1 MYLCITDN
9 NYTMNKP
16 RLIILILFALC
27 AFTPVSRAQ
36 LIFSPDAWDFG
47 DIREVDGR
55 VSHTFTGENRGDKPV
70 VILDVVASCGCTVP
84 EFTRQPI
91 RPGEKTVV
99 KVTFDPANRPGAFT
113 KELGVYSSERRKIA
127 SLTVQGTVTPRP
139 KSVDEL
145 YPVDAGE
152 GLRLSTTLCAFSYI
166 YPGRQTQSTVGYINT
181 SERPVRLAL
190 RPRESSGLLTAE
202 YPRQIAPGARGEI
215 NLSYL
220 IPADKPRYGTLKDA
234 LEVRSDDRSNG
245 TLLVVH
251 GIGVDKPENGPKQP
265 APKVQIAENII
276 KFGPVKHAS
285 AVQQRPLTLTNT
297 GEGELIV
304 RAVETGGK
312 ATTTLAPGQ
321 RIPAGSSRTAQVRFE
336 PRKQEFGVMTD
347 YVLIVTNDPARPMR
361 RLRVTAIIE
370 D

>member
-1 MYLCITDN
+1 MYLCITDKN
-9 NYTMNKP
+9 NTMNKP

-27 AFTPVSRAQ
+27 AFAPVSRAQ
-36 LIFSPDAWDFG
+36 LVFSPDAWDFG

-70 VILDVVASCGCTVP
+70 VILDVVTSCGCTVP

-127 SLTVQGTVTPRP
+127 SLTVQGSVTPRP
-139 KSVDEL
+139 KSVEEL

-166 YPGRQTQSTVGYINT
+166 YPGRRTQSTVGYVNT

-190 RPRESSGLLTAE
+190 RPRETSGLLAAE
-202 YPRQIAPGARGEI
+202 YPRQIAPGAKGEI

-234 LEVRSDDRSNG
+234 LEVLSNDRSNG

-251 GIGVDKPENGPKQP
+251 GIGVDKPGNGPKQP

-297 GEGELIV
+297 GDRELVV

-312 ATTTLAPGQ
+312 ATTTLTPGQ
-321 RIPAGSSRTAQVRFE
+321 RIPAGSSHTAQVRFE